1 MKTSLTAPLLT
12 LLLALTPALAMAQ
25 SAESGVDVGPGGSGA
40 SAGYVGDWGI
50 ADTESRDGF
59 GRALG
64 VGVSKDG
71 VAISHSIGASNGSS
85 GVGHNFN
92 MAIGRDGAH
101 VSQGGVVTSGGN
113 GRVEAGGSASQFG
126 GGSDVV
132 GWGNNTKAWTE
143 SRTRRWSNNGPQN
156 GGNGQIVPW
165 GGAGYGSNGS
175 SNSGGYQP
183 AVMPRNSGGYQSA
196 VMPSNS
202 GSSRSFSIPGG
213 RKLRFG
219 K

>member
-1 MKTSLTAPLLT
+1 MKTSLTA

-25 SAESGVDVGPGGSGA
+25 SADSGVDVGPGGSGA

-50 ADTESRDGF
+50 AQTESRDGF

-64 VGVSKDG
+64 VGVTKDG

-113 GRVEAGGSASQFG
+113 GRVQAGGSGSQYG
-126 GGSDVV
+126 GGSDVI
-132 GWGNNTKAWTE
+132 GWGNNTKAWSN
-143 SRTRRWSNNGPQN
+143 SRTRRWGNSGSQN

-165 GGAGYGSNGS
+165 GGSSTGNSNG
-175 SNSGGYQP
+175 
-183 AVMPRNSGGYQSA
+183 NSGGYQSA

-202 GSSRSFSIPGG
+202 GSSRSFSLPGG
-213 RKLRFG
+213 RKFRFG
-219 K
+219 N